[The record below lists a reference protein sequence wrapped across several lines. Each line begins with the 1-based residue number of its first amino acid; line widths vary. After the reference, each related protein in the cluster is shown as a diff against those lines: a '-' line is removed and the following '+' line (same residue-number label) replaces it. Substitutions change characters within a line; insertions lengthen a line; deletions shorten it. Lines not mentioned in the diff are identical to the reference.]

1 MNKLKAKRQE
11 VGLSQSQLADKAH
24 LNVRTLQ
31 HYEQGSK
38 NFDHTRLD
46 TLLRAC
52 LALNCKMEDIIENE
66 GYIDLI
72 KEYENKLPV

>member
-46 TLLRAC
+46 TLLRVC

-66 GYIDLI
+66 SYIDLI